1 MKNLKSV
8 FAALVLASVSFAG
21 IMASANSGHVTAP
34 NFVNEL
40 PEMTIVGTVPSNVIE
55 LAPMVITGSIAKP
68 AHKIGTA
75 HSARIA
81 QIRVTDL
88 EQGGA
93 PNATSVIRFN

>member
-1 MKNLKSV
+1 MKNLKAV

-21 IMASANSGHVTAP
+21 IMASANSGHIARP

-40 PEMTIVGTVPSNVIE
+40 PEQTIVGTVPSTVIE
-55 LAPMVITGSIAKP
+55 LAPVVIVGSVSKP

-75 HSARIA
+75 HSVKIA

-93 PNATSVIRFN
+93 PGALTVTRFN

>member
-1 MKNLKSV
+1 MKNLK
-8 FAALVLASVSFAG
+8 AAFIGLVLGCVSFADC
-21 IMASANSGHVTAP
+21 IAAANSGHIARP
-34 NFVNEL
+34 AFVNEL

-55 LAPMVITGSIAKP
+55 LAPITIVGTLAKP

-75 HSARIA
+75 HSVRVA

-93 PNATSVIRFN
+93 PGAESVTRIN